1 MKKLNNEESSK
12 MAKLIPK
19 IFEELDIH
27 KHVFKNK
34 KKERKL
40 GGSRERRERKM
51 KGWEG
56 GKERR
61 RQGGEEGGRRKE
73 GRLLG

>member
-1 MKKLNNEESSK
+1 

-40 GGSRERRERKM
+40 GGSRGRRERNM

-61 RQGGEEGGRRKE
+61 RQGGEEGGKKE
-73 GRLLG
+73 GRKIVVLNKNY